1 MHIVSKINRLVA
13 LAVLHANEFLISKET
28 GEIKTERQLSK
39 FFTVV
44 IQPLSTRLI
53 KPNFCLHAN
62 VLLSLSGVCMHIVSK
77 INRHCGAWC
86 PTCPCIYAVV
96 M

>member
-13 LAVLHANEFLISKET
+13 LAVLHAN
-28 GEIKTERQLSK
+28 
-39 FFTVV
+39 
-44 IQPLSTRLI
+44 
-53 KPNFCLHAN
+53 
-62 VLLSLSGVCMHIVSK
+62 VLLSLSGVCMHIVSR
-77 INRHCGAWC
+77 INRHCGACCPTCPYIGACGACC

>member
-1 MHIVSKINRLVA
+1 MHIVSKINGLVA
-13 LAVLHANEFLISKET
+13 LAV
-28 GEIKTERQLSK
+28 
-39 FFTVV
+39 
-44 IQPLSTRLI
+44 
-53 KPNFCLHAN
+53 LHAN

-77 INRHCGAWC
+77 INRHCGACC